1 MKTKEHQNYED
12 IIHFPRPISSKRA
25 KMSMTERGAQ
35 FSPFA
40 ALVGYDAAIQ
50 ETARLTECRR
60 ELTEG
65 EIFFLNEK
73 LQWIC
78 SRISQHPSVQITCFV
93 PDDRKTGGSYV
104 TLSGQ
109 VKKVDNYGKSLL
121 LTDGRCIPFDDIL
134 SIDTKDA
141 RI

>member
-1 MKTKEHQNYED
+1 
-12 IIHFPRPISSKRA
+12 
-25 KMSMTERGAQ
+25 MTDRGAQ

>member
-1 MKTKEHQNYED
+1 MATKQQNYED
-12 IIHFPRPISSKRA
+12 IIHLPRPISSKWA
-25 KMSMTERGAQ
+25 KMSMTDRGAQ

-65 EIFFLNEK
+65 EIFLLNEK

-78 SRISQHPSVQITCFV
+78 SRIAQNPSVQITCFV
-93 PDDRKTGGSYV
+93 PDERKTGGRYI

-109 VKKVDNYGKSLL
+109 VKKVDGYGKNIM

-134 SIDTKDA
+134 SLDTDDA
-141 RI
+141 PL